1 MAASS
6 IVNLDALKCVA
17 ARYDFA
23 VHGGAVGTIGLRVS
37 LPVGAI
43 VVNAFMN
50 VRTALTSGGS
60 ATMSLGIQGAADLV
74 AATAYG
80 SAPWSSTG
88 IKLMIPDFATV
99 ADQFIV
105 ATTPKELTATI
116 AVAALTAGVID
127 FYVMYVMNEVA

>member
-1 MAASS
+1 MAAAS

-23 VHGGAVGTIGLRVS
+23 VHGGAVGTIPLRVS
-37 LPVGAI
+37 LPTGAI
-43 VVNAFMN
+43 VCNAFMR

-60 ATMSLGIQGAADLV
+60 AEVALGIQGAADLV

-99 ADQFIV
+99 GDQFIV
-105 ATTPKELTATI
+105 ATTPKELTMTVT
-116 AVAALTAGVID
+116 VAALTAGVVDFFI
-127 FYVMYVMNEVA
+127 FYVINEVA

>member
-23 VHGGAVGTIGLRVS
+23 VHGGAVGTIPLRVS
-37 LPVGAI
+37 LPTGAI
-43 VVNAFMN
+43 VLNAFLR

-60 ATMSLGIQGAADLV
+60 AEVALGIQGAADLV
-74 AATAYG
+74 AAAAISG
-80 SAPWSSTG
+80 APWSSTG
-88 IKLMIPDFATV
+88 IKLCIPDFATV

-105 ATTPKELTATI
+105 ATTPKEITATVT
-116 AVAALTAGVID
+116 VAALTAGVFD
-127 FYVMYVMNEVA
+127 VFVFYVINEVA

>member
-23 VHGGAVGTIGLRVS
+23 VHGGAVGTIPLRVS

-43 VVNAFMN
+43 VINAFMR
-50 VRTALTSGGS
+50 VRTALDSGGS

-99 ADQFIV
+99 GDQFIV

-116 AVAALTAGVID
+116 ATAALTAGVVDFFI
-127 FYVMYVMNEVA
+127 FYVINEVA